1 MVSTETCILL
11 PQKNHSA
18 RSTLEARV
26 GGFAEPGCPL
36 QIRNTFP
43 VVRIIPK
50 TFIYKTRHYSGITFM
65 SRERLLRAVAYFF
78 TIPGQFSSEC
88 WAKSAKSRQNKTA
101 RRPFFIKSLATYWK
115 SADSCKC
122 VFTRCFLLHD
132 REERQRRCPATL
144 PTP

>member
-50 TFIYKTRHYSGITFM
+50 TFIYKTRHYSGITFV
-65 SRERLLRAVAYFF
+65 SRERLSPGAAAFF
-78 TIPGQFSSEC
+78 TFPAQI
-88 WAKSAKSRQNKTA
+88 
-101 RRPFFIKSLATYWK
+101 
-115 SADSCKC
+115 
-122 VFTRCFLLHD
+122 
-132 REERQRRCPATL
+132 CPQKR
-144 PTP
+144 